1 MAPPQFVRPPQSIRP
16 GIYDVPGTP
25 DAAPRRLCSA
35 DQATVPLTSSTR
47 SSDTLTRSLL
57 SGFRT
62 SSVESGLDTRK
73 RKAGIPDVSSNSKRN
88 RQAAKAASASPSPSY
103 RSGSTSTSDTIPRP
117 STTGGK
123 QTAHRPPAPSLSRTD
138 LQPLIKAALPSDYP
152 GLSSEDV
159 SLRIVGKDYERLGE
173 DEYNKFKTRVRQGL
187 GDLFQENKI
196 SRQRARGPNGGPAYE
211 YVSMQTDQIQ
221 SAGSARAGAVEGSL
235 ARAEMTKAMSGS
247 QAFPSMLRAT
257 PPDPVHD
264 SNIVE
269 VLPQKLSDEAT
280 TEFQQSEVAAK
291 GGSVAEG
298 HEKRDS
304 RGATTGTEDTDT
316 AIMEL
321 GKQVKQARMLNAQ
334 SKEAVK
340 RVSDLKTQQQAAQ
353 DSYTALESNAHEEEV
368 RTEELVAE
376 AKKLLQQASE
386 AEGRAAELRKQS
398 VRSKEEARR
407 EREHYRDREEVIV
420 KAENEALE
428 IKEKLQEVKRALGI
442 D

>member
-1 MAPPQFVRPPQSIRP
+1 
-16 GIYDVPGTP
+16 
-25 DAAPRRLCSA
+25 
-35 DQATVPLTSSTR
+35 
-47 SSDTLTRSLL
+47 
-57 SGFRT
+57 
-62 SSVESGLDTRK
+62 
-73 RKAGIPDVSSNSKRN
+73 
-88 RQAAKAASASPSPSY
+88 
-103 RSGSTSTSDTIPRP
+103 
-117 STTGGK
+117 
-123 QTAHRPPAPSLSRTD
+123 
-138 LQPLIKAALPSDYP
+138 
-152 GLSSEDV
+152 
-159 SLRIVGKDYERLGE
+159 
-173 DEYNKFKTRVRQGL
+173 
-187 GDLFQENKI
+187 
-196 SRQRARGPNGGPAYE
+196 
-211 YVSMQTDQIQ
+211 
-221 SAGSARAGAVEGSL
+221 
-235 ARAEMTKAMSGS
+235 
-247 QAFPSMLRAT
+247 MLRAT

-353 DSYTALESNAHEEEV
+353 DSYTALESNAHEEE
-368 RTEELVAE
+368 
-376 AKKLLQQASE
+376 ASE